1 MKRLASNPRKLK
13 TLLKVYRVI
22 KAHPSQSMTNSPL
35 GQTLG
40 PRVYIFNKLE
50 CVTFDLE
57 VFRYLQMYRESSE
70 KFRSTIPQSLR
81 LKADPEKS
89 YPEMS
94 EITTKK
100 KSKVKKV
107 SKKKP
112 KSKKIVE
119 EEVEEMPLIRKK
131 KVIGLRKRKRIPKQR
146 QEEGAT

>member
-1 MKRLASNPRKLK
+1 MKKLAGNPTKLK

-22 KAHPSQSMTNSPL
+22 KAHPSQSMINSPL
-35 GQTLG
+35 GQTLD

-50 CVTFDLE
+50 CVTFDHE

-94 EITTKK
+94 ENVTKK

-112 KSKKIVE
+112 KTKIVE
-119 EEVEEMPLIRKK
+119 DEMEEIPLIRKQ
-131 KVIGLRKRKRIPKQR
+131 KVVGLRKRKRVHK
-146 QEEGAT
+146 